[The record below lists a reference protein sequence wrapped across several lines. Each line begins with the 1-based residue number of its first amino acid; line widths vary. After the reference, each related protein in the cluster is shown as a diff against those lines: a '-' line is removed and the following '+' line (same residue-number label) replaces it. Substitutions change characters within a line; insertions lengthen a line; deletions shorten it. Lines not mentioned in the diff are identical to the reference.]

1 MRTPPIPPRPADGHK
16 GTFGTVLVVGGCCGE
31 RVMLGG
37 PVLAG
42 LAALRAG
49 AGLCELALPESLLS
63 AALGAAPTA
72 TGVPL
77 RELGGR
83 LDAESAIA
91 SLAAALERATV
102 VAVGPGWGG
111 GGEVEELLGAI
122 LERARS
128 LGKALVLDADGINA
142 LARRGGTARLPK
154 DAVLTPHPGEFRRLA
169 DACGLASLDPISPGA
184 RTEAARTM
192 SRALGAVVVLK
203 GHRTVVADGDR
214 VEIDE
219 VGGSILA
226 TGGSGDVL
234 TGVVAGL
241 WSQWIAGG
249 ADAGAR
255 RFEAACG
262 AVLVHAT
269 AGVRWE
275 QAHGDRGLLATDLLS
290 EIPGALGE
298 VRAATR

>member
-1 MRTPPIPPRPADGHK
+1 
-16 GTFGTVLVVGGCCGE
+16 
-31 RVMLGG
+31 
-37 PVLAG
+37 
-42 LAALRAG
+42 
-49 AGLCELALPESLLS
+49 
-63 AALGAAPTA
+63 
-72 TGVPL
+72 
-77 RELGGR
+77 
-83 LDAESAIA
+83 
-91 SLAAALERATV
+91 
-102 VAVGPGWGG
+102 
-111 GGEVEELLGAI
+111 
-122 LERARS
+122 
-128 LGKALVLDADGINA
+128 
-142 LARRGGTARLPK
+142 
-154 DAVLTPHPGEFRRLA
+154 
-169 DACGLASLDPISPGA
+169 
-184 RTEAARTM
+184 M